1 MTPSWFAITG
11 PVHGSL
17 GAALLALLALAVW
30 LDCRGERESCGS
42 ALAFAALLQIAAIAV
57 GGLQRH
63 GYLRYLETVVLA
75 HSPGIDRWLVAK
87 QLLALLCVA
96 LTWVALASHRH
107 AHRVSDA
114 LRCARLESISRAAA
128 RLALASAVAVF
139 LAGAVCGA
147 ALDHLSAVH

>member
-30 LDCRGERESCGS
+30 LDWRRERESCGS
-42 ALAFAALLQIAAIAV
+42 ALAFAALLQIAAIAA

-63 GYLRYLETVVLA
+63 GYQHYLETFVLA
-75 HSPGIDRWLVAK
+75 HSPGIDRWLLAK
-87 QLLALLCVA
+87 QLIALLCVA
-96 LTWVALASHRH
+96 LTWVALASNWRG
-107 AHRVSDA
+107 HRVSDA
-114 LRCARLESISRAAA
+114 ARSARLDSVKRAAA
-128 RLALASAVAVF
+128 RLALASAAAVF
-139 LAGAVCGA
+139 LVGAVCGA